1 MARWFTFQGIL
12 FLGAVFVTVSGGV
25 SSWLTI
31 TTTNTANKRWR
42 TAPVLFQ
49 NKIYTFG
56 GYNGDPGQIYNDV
69 RKFDIITKTWSTV
82 STTGAT
88 PAKREFHAAAVH

>member
-1 MARWFTFQGIL
+1 M
-12 FLGAVFVTVSGGV
+12 VVTVSGGV
-25 SSWLTI
+25 SSWSTI
-31 TTTNTANKRWR
+31 TTTNTADKRWR

-88 PAKREFHAAAVH
+88 PAKREPEHPDPNPEPDHPVRQD